1 MKFTWFYIFLL
12 GFAFTISAQKTY
24 TIDWKSGSK
33 DLSATLEVKVGDTV
47 QWVFGEY
54 LPQNIVNTS
63 FGAPSDF
70 GINQRLAKGSIY
82 EYVFT
87 KKGIYTYESS
97 SKKSLKGSIKVS
109 DANSVVTQT
118 ADGYKIYP
126 NPVKDRLFFE
136 SPAYSNALDI
146 TFYDVLGKKV
156 KQDRITSALAS
167 SGLDVSTLKR
177 GVYLI
182 QIDNGSRSFT
192 QKLIK
197 N

>member
-12 GFAFTISAQKTY
+12 GFAFSISAQKTY